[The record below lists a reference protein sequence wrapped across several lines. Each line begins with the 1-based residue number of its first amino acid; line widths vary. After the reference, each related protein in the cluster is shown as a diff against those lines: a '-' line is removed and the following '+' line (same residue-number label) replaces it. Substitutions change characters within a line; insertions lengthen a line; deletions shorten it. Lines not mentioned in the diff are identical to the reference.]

1 MRYSRQEIFS
11 KIGKKGQEIL
21 LDSRI
26 AIIGLGAIGSV
37 CAELLTRAGIGNLI
51 IVDRD
56 LIELSNLQRQSL
68 YDEDGVGKSKA
79 IQAKEKLSKINS
91 GINIKAFPNDLNFEN
106 INEIIGKVDL
116 VLDCTDNL
124 DTRFLI
130 NEYSL
135 KKNIPWIYGGAI
147 EDRGFV
153 LLIKPGKFCFRC
165 IFNEASNL
173 DTCDTVGVLNT
184 ITHSIAS
191 IQVNEAIK
199 YLLNEDYEG
208 ELIKF
213 DIWNNE
219 LKKFKVK
226 RKENC
231 LVCKGNFEYLNGKK
245 GANIIKFCSSGNY
258 QIRNGNID
266 LNKIKSRL
274 INIGKTDDLGYC
286 LRFNNMFIFK
296 DRTLIKAKSEEEAK
310 SLYSKYIG
318 N

>member
-37 CAELLTRAGIGNLI
+37 CAELLVRAGIGNLV

-116 VLDCTDNL
+116 ILDCTDNL

>member
-173 DTCDTVGVLNT
+173 DTCDTIGVLNT